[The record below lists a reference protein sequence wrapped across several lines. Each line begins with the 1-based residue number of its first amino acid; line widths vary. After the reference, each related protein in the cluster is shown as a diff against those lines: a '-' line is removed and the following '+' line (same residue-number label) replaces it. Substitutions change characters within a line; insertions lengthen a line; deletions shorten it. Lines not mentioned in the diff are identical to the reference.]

1 MGIESATGLADDI
14 TIWDAPQPLSD
25 KLMEYANEKM
35 SEALDAYPDAVE
47 KVHAFK
53 EAISSFLVNIKEFEI
68 QTQQLLQ
75 TKGFNHEEVK
85 KTLGEKVD
93 TILEQL
99 AEEFKTPLPENQ
111 DERYEQREEIVDWT
125 LDKLETA
132 LVDVYRAYGV
142 SELDTRAKF
151 QGAKEN
157 IKSIVMIIGQLFP
170 FSFQIKLIDV
180 TILGNVAEA
189 HPELVEILIISGVCL
204 LLPEAWIARPLMKAF
219 GFVADVAVGSS
230 IIRWFAWLFRPILR
244 LLGWG
249 ELGPIKGN

>member
-93 TILEQL
+93 NILEQL
-99 AEEFKTPLPENQ
+99 TEEFKTPLPENQ

-157 IKSIVMIIGQLFP
+157 IKSIVMIIG
-170 FSFQIKLIDV
+170 
-180 TILGNVAEA
+180 NVAEA

-219 GFVADVAVGSS
+219 GFVADVAVGSRS
-230 IIRWFAWLFRPILR
+230 VAAWTQRTFYRVAIGKGSWFAWLQKAAMKIV
-244 LLGWG
+244 
-249 ELGPIKGN
+249 KG